1 MRHNGTLT
9 SEKDIERA
17 ACFFVRKAGGECF
30 KFLPF
35 MVNGLPDRI
44 ILLPGGRAAFAEF
57 KSSGRKPTPL
67 QRLRLDRLAALGFP
81 AFVIHDEKTLND
93 LKQWIISQIL

>member
-1 MRHNGTLT
+1 MRQNGIT
-9 SEKDIERA
+9 SEKDLERA
-17 ACFFVRKAGGECF
+17 ASFFVRKAGGECF

-44 ILLPGGRAAFAEF
+44 VLMPGGHAAFVEF

-67 QRLRLDRLAALGFP
+67 QRLRLDRLHALGFP
-81 AFVIHDEKTLND
+81 TFVVHDSITLND
-93 LKQWIISQIL
+93 LKTWIIDQIL